1 MLYQNLDIHGAV
13 ELEEVDGGVIPY
25 RLPRRVWEPLDH
37 LKGHALTPVGMEL
50 RFVPEG
56 EVKLTLSAK
65 GSNFATV
72 YYGGQQSGEDVQH
85 ITIPSTPT
93 TFTFLP
99 PKMERHVNHLKE
111 LYSLPYD
118 PHVVRVLLGNATVVV
133 HSIEGP
139 CRPPRADEVPE
150 KTGIFYGSSITQGAC
165 LPSNSLL
172 WSRRV
177 AEALGCDHFN
187 HGVAGCCRLERE
199 ITDWLADRT
208 DWDFAVLELG
218 INMVDHYDPED
229 FRGRVRYMLESL
241 HSTHPDAYLFCID
254 VFCYR
259 GDLFNENMAPPFRR
273 ILKEEIDRIG
283 SDRLVHIP
291 GLDILPTGAGLVTDI
306 VHPGIEG
313 VIEIAHNLTNVL
325 KPYFNK

>member
-13 ELEEVDGGVIPY
+13 ELHEVEGGVMPY
-25 RLPRRVWEPLDH
+25 RLPREVYEVHPH
-37 LKGHALTPVGMEL
+37 LMEHTKCMVGMEL

-56 EVKLTLSAK
+56 EVKLTLSAR
-65 GSNFATV
+65 GSNYATV
-72 YYGGQQSGEDVQH
+72 FYGGLQSGEPLQH

-93 TFTFLP
+93 TFTFNP
-99 PKMERHVNHLKE
+99 PKMAKHTAHLTE
-111 LYSLPYD
+111 LYNLPYA
-118 PHVVRVLLGNATVVV
+118 HNVVRILLGNAPVIV
-133 HSIEGP
+133 HAIEGP
-139 CRPPRADEVPE
+139 CRPPQADEVPQ

-165 LPSNSLL
+165 LASNILL

-187 HGVAGCCRLERE
+187 HGVAGNCKLEKE
-199 ITDWLADRT
+199 FADWFAARN

-229 FRGRVRYMLESL
+229 FRGRVRYMLESM
-241 HSTHPDAYLFCID
+241 HNTHPDAYLFCID

-273 ILKEEIDRIG
+273 VLEEEIARIG
-283 SDRLVHIP
+283 SDRIVHIP
-291 GLDILPTGAGLVTDI
+291 GLDILPNGAGLVTDI
-306 VHPGIEG
+306 VHPGVEG
-313 VIEIAHNLTNVL
+313 VIEIARNLTAKL
-325 KPYFNK
+325 KPYFA

>member
-1 MLYQNLDIHGAV
+1 MIYQNLDIHGAV
-13 ELEEVDGGVIPY
+13 ELEEVDGGVMPY
-25 RLPRRVWEPLDH
+25 RLPRKVWEPVDLLD
-37 LKGHALTPVGMEL
+37 HALTPVGIEL

-56 EVKLTLSAK
+56 EVKLTLSARGNNYASVFY
-65 GSNFATV
+65 GSL
-72 YYGGQQSGEDVQH
+72 QSGEGIQH

-93 TFTFLP
+93 TFTFNP
-99 PKMERHVNHLKE
+99 PKMKRHTSHVKE
-111 LYSLPYD
+111 LYNLPYD
-118 PHVVRVLLGNATVVV
+118 DGVVRVLLGNAPIIV

-165 LPSNSLL
+165 LPSNTLL

-177 AEALGCDHFN
+177 ADALGCNHYN
-187 HGVAGCCRLERE
+187 HGVAGRCRVERE
-199 ITDWLADRT
+199 VTDWLAARD

-241 HSTHPDAYLFCID
+241 HNTHPDAYLFCID

-306 VHPGIEG
+306 VHPGVEG